1 MAAPRHGRRALL
13 AGFGAL
19 PVAALG
25 GCGFTPVYG
34 TRSAT
39 GTNAARDGL
48 AAIAVEIIPE
58 RSGQLLRQALQE
70 RCERFGAG
78 AERRYTLQA
87 SFSVAD
93 EGIAIQQD
101 SAVTRIRMTGY
112 AQYTLRGLDS
122 SRRTLTSGTARAL
135 DGLDVINQQFFAGD
149 LEHEQIVRRLAEA
162 CADQIA
168 LQLANYFD
176 SHPTA

>member
-1 MAAPRHGRRALL
+1 MPGPRHARRELL
-13 AGFGAL
+13 ACIGSL
-19 PVAALG
+19 SLAALG

-34 TRSAT
+34 TRAAT
-39 GTNAARDGL
+39 GSNAARDGL

-78 AERRYTLQA
+78 TERRFSLQA
-87 SFSVAD
+87 SFNVSD

-101 SAVTRIRMTGY
+101 SAITRVRMTGY
-112 AQYTLRGLDS
+112 AQYTLRSLDV
-122 SRRTLTSGTARAL
+122 SRRTLTSGAARAL
-135 DGLDVINQQFFAGD
+135 DGIDVINQQFFAGD
-149 LEHEQIVRRLAEA
+149 LEHEQVVRRLAEA

-168 LQLANYFD
+168 LQLANYFN
-176 SHPTA
+176 SHPAA